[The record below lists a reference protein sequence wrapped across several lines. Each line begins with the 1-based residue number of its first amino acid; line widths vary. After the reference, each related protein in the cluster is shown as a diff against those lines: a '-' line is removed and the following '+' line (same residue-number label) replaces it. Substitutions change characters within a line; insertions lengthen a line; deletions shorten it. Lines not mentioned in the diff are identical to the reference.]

1 MQKLL
6 NEISNEEI
14 VALYFGNGDKFF
26 CGKILAVNEDFV
38 VLRSYTPYGVYD
50 GYIVKRINELRRIEQ
65 NSKYLKSL
73 SDMVKCKHTDSELE
87 IIVSG
92 NCLMSMLCHS
102 VSSGQIVSIELEECD
117 ELIIGYVTKI
127 EDNIISIKQYNEYGE
142 YDGVSFI
149 YLEDIISLYIDSE
162 NERKVEAIKKDN

>member
-87 IIVSG
+87 IIISG

-102 VSSGQIVSIELEECD
+102 VSSGQIISIELEECD

-127 EDNIISIKQYNEYGE
+127 EDNILSIKQYNEYGDC
-142 YDGVSFI
+142 DGTSF
-149 YLEDIISLYIDSE
+149 LCSDDIVSLYIDGE
-162 NERKVEAIKKDN
+162 NERKIEVIKQTD

>member
-1 MQKLL
+1 
-6 NEISNEEI
+6 
-14 VALYFGNGDKFF
+14 
-26 CGKILAVNEDFV
+26 
-38 VLRSYTPYGVYD
+38 
-50 GYIVKRINELRRIEQ
+50 
-65 NSKYLKSL
+65 
-73 SDMVKCKHTDSELE
+73 
-87 IIVSG
+87 
-92 NCLMSMLCHS
+92 MSMLCHS
-102 VSSGQIVSIELEECD
+102 VSSGQIVSVELEECD

>member
-65 NSKYLKSL
+65 NSKYLK
-73 SDMVKCKHTDSELE
+73 LE

-162 NERKVEAIKKDN
+162 NERKVEVIKKDN